1 MNDALILLSKIG
13 LMLLLL
19 GAVMFLA
26 MIVFGMIVSVTELIK
41 SWIGEK
47 IGKRRKR

>member
-1 MNDALILLSKIG
+1 MDSTLILLSKIG

-19 GAVMFLA
+19 GLVMLLA

-47 IGKRRKR
+47 TNNRRKR